1 MIGSPED
8 GTKRR
13 FASYHFE
20 AKQRFFMSAP
30 ETNVETQKKRHR
42 GPLIGILAAVLLV
55 AAVFVAFLAWT
66 ADDVDT
72 TVQDGGASA
81 VSGN

>member
-1 MIGSPED
+1 
-8 GTKRR
+8 
-13 FASYHFE
+13 
-20 AKQRFFMSAP
+20 MSAP

-42 GPLIGILAAVLLV
+42 GPLVGILAAVLLV

-66 ADDVDT
+66 ADDVDN

>member
-1 MIGSPED
+1 
-8 GTKRR
+8 
-13 FASYHFE
+13 
-20 AKQRFFMSAP
+20 MSAP

-72 TVQDGGASA
+72 TTQDGGVSA
-81 VSGN
+81 VSDN

>member
-1 MIGSPED
+1 
-8 GTKRR
+8 
-13 FASYHFE
+13 
-20 AKQRFFMSAP
+20 MSAP

-42 GPLIGILAAVLLV
+42 GPLVGILAAVLLV

-72 TVQDGGASA
+72 TMQDGGASA
-81 VSGN
+81 VSDN

>member
-1 MIGSPED
+1 
-8 GTKRR
+8 
-13 FASYHFE
+13 
-20 AKQRFFMSAP
+20 MSAP

-42 GPLIGILAAVLLV
+42 GPLIGILAAALLV